1 MRRRDFIAIVGGAVL
16 TSALEVRAQQGKP
29 ARLGLMEGGEGTDPT
44 VQNLRRQFVVGMRD
58 LGYIEGRDY
67 ILETRYAAGQL
78 ERFESYARE
87 LVEIKVDIIVAGGE
101 AAIRAAKR
109 ATTQIP
115 IVMALAADPVGSGL
129 VSNLAH
135 PGGNLTGMSALASDL
150 ASKRVELLM
159 ELVPNAKRISV
170 LWNPSNQAKVTEWKD
185 TQVTAQ
191 SLGLTLLPF
200 DAQTRAELDRAFAGI
215 KREQPDGMITLTESF
230 TIAFRKPI
238 AEFALANRLP
248 MVAELRE
255 FVVAGGFASYG
266 TSRADLWRRSAAH
279 VVKILRGANPGDLPV
294 EQPTRFDLV
303 INLSTAKALGITV
316 PPLVLSRA
324 DEVIE

>member
-16 TSALEVRAQQGKP
+16 TSALEVRGQQGKP

-129 VSNLAH
+129 VPNLAH
-135 PGGNLTGMSALASDL
+135 PGGNLTGMSASASDL
-150 ASKRVELLM
+150 ASKRV
-159 ELVPNAKRISV
+159 
-170 LWNPSNQAKVTEWKD
+170 
-185 TQVTAQ
+185 
-191 SLGLTLLPF
+191 
-200 DAQTRAELDRAFAGI
+200 
-215 KREQPDGMITLTESF
+215 
-230 TIAFRKPI
+230 
-238 AEFALANRLP
+238 
-248 MVAELRE
+248 
-255 FVVAGGFASYG
+255 
-266 TSRADLWRRSAAH
+266 
-279 VVKILRGANPGDLPV
+279 
-294 EQPTRFDLV
+294 
-303 INLSTAKALGITV
+303 
-316 PPLVLSRA
+316 
-324 DEVIE
+324 

>member
-16 TSALEVRAQQGKP
+16 TSALEARGQNKP

-67 ILETRYAAGQL
+67 TLEDRYAAGQP

-87 LVEIKVDIIVAGGE
+87 LVELKVDLIVAGGE

-129 VSNLAH
+129 VPNLAH

-150 ASKRVELLM
+150 ASKRVELLK

-238 AEFALANRLP
+238 AEFAVANRLP

-255 FVVAGGFASYG
+255 FVVVGGLASYG
-266 TSRADLWRRSAAH
+266 TSRADLWRRSAAY

-303 INLSTAKALGITV
+303 INLSTAKALGISV

>member
-1 MRRRDFIAIVGGAVL
+1 
-16 TSALEVRAQQGKP
+16 
-29 ARLGLMEGGEGTDPT
+29 MEGGEGTDPT

-135 PGGNLTGMSALASDL
+135 PGGNLTG
-150 ASKRVELLM
+150 
-159 ELVPNAKRISV
+159 
-170 LWNPSNQAKVTEWKD
+170 
-185 TQVTAQ
+185 
-191 SLGLTLLPF
+191 
-200 DAQTRAELDRAFAGI
+200 
-215 KREQPDGMITLTESF
+215 
-230 TIAFRKPI
+230 
-238 AEFALANRLP
+238 
-248 MVAELRE
+248 
-255 FVVAGGFASYG
+255 
-266 TSRADLWRRSAAH
+266 
-279 VVKILRGANPGDLPV
+279 
-294 EQPTRFDLV
+294 
-303 INLSTAKALGITV
+303 
-316 PPLVLSRA
+316 
-324 DEVIE
+324 

>member
-1 MRRRDFIAIVGGAVL
+1 MRRRQFIATIGGAVL
-16 TSALEVRAQQGKP
+16 ASALEARGQQGKP

-44 VQNLRRQFVVGMRD
+44 VQNLRRQFVIGMRD

-67 ILETRYAAGQL
+67 TLEDRYAAGQT

-87 LVEIKVDIIVAGGE
+87 LVELKVDLIVAGGE

-115 IVMALAADPVGSGL
+115 IVMAIAADPVGSGL
-129 VSNLAH
+129 VPNLAH

-150 ASKRVELLM
+150 ASKRVELLK
-159 ELVPNAKRISV
+159 ELVPNAKRVSV

-185 TQVTAQ
+185 TQVSAQ
-191 SLGLTLLPF
+191 SLGLTLRPF
-200 DAQTRAELDRAFAGI
+200 EAQTRAELDRAFAGI

-238 AEFALANRLP
+238 AEFAVANRLP

-255 FVVAGGFASYG
+255 FVVVGGLASYG
-266 TSRADLWRRSAAH
+266 TSRADLWRRSAAY

-303 INLSTAKALGITV
+303 INLSTAKALGISV

>member
-1 MRRRDFIAIVGGAVL
+1 MRRRDFIATVGGVVL
-16 TSALEVRAQQGKP
+16 ASALEARGQQGKP
-29 ARLGLMEGGEGTDPT
+29 ARLGLMEGGEGADPT
-44 VQNLRRQFVVGMRD
+44 VQNLRRQFIVGMRD

-67 ILETRYAAGQL
+67 TLEERYAGGQL
-78 ERFESYARE
+78 ERFQSYARE
-87 LVEIKVDIIVAGGE
+87 LVELDVDIILAGGE

-109 ATTQIP
+109 ATAQIP

-129 VSNLAH
+129 VPNLAH

-150 ASKRVELLM
+150 ASKRVELLK

-255 FVVAGGFASYG
+255 FVVVGGLASYG

-303 INLSTAKALGITV
+303 INLSTAKALGISV

>member
-16 TSALEVRAQQGKP
+16 TSALEARGQQGKP

-67 ILETRYAAGQL
+67 VLETRYAAGQT

-87 LVEIKVDIIVAGGE
+87 LVELKVDLIVAGGE

-109 ATTQIP
+109 ATTQVP

-129 VSNLAH
+129 VPNLAH

-150 ASKRVELLM
+150 ASKRVELLK

-200 DAQTRAELDRAFAGI
+200 DAQTRAELDRAFADI

-230 TIAFRKPI
+230 TIALRKPI

-248 MVAELRE
+248 MVAEIRE
-255 FVVAGGFASYG
+255 FVVVGGLASYG

-303 INLSTAKALGITV
+303 INLNTAKALGISV